1 MRMNANR
8 IAAIVLIAAGILGL
22 VYGGFNYTSET
33 HQADIGSLHMS
44 VDETKH
50 INVPVWAG
58 IGAIVTGGLLLGV
71 GRKRG

>member
-1 MRMNANR
+1 MNSKG
-8 IAAIVLIAAGILGL
+8 IAAVVLIAAGLLGL

-44 VDETKH
+44 VDETRH
-50 INVPVWAG
+50 VNVPVWAG
-58 IGAIVTGGLLLGV
+58 IGAIVLGGFMLGV